1 MLSDSDLKPELEAA
15 RPSTAGE
22 EELQLQLALAMSKEE
37 ADTDEK
43 KRRTDQAKLEIALEE
58 SKRDQEVGT
67 ISPSIDRSLTPQYTS
82 IVRACVFVS
91 LSFLTNV
98 M

>member
-67 ISPSIDRSLTPQYTS
+67 QFPLQSIGHSPRNTLLLC
-82 IVRACVFVS
+82 VRVC
-91 LSFLTNV
+91 SFLCRF
-98 M
+98 